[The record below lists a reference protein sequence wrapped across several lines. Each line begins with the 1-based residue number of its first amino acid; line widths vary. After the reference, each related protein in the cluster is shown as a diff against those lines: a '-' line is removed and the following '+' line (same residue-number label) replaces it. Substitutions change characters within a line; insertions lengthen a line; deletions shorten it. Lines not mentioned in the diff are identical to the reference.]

1 MVKHT
6 RHIWLWILFLLASQA
21 SFAYHIIGGEIYYEY
36 IGGNQ
41 YRITLKLYRD
51 CSAVNGAPFDQFAKM
66 GAFDMNGNLVHQ
78 FSLPFPGS
86 SPVNYNLNNPCA
98 GFPPNLCIEVAVYS
112 SIITFPN
119 IPPGGLQF
127 AYQRCC
133 RNSTIVNINNPDNVG
148 ATYLAFIPGNG
159 VNNNSAYFNY
169 LPPIVVCANEP
180 LIVNSSA
187 TDPDGDSLVYSLCH
201 PYAGASNTDPEPNVP
216 SAPPYPHVPFI
227 PPYSVN
233 NMLGGTPP
241 MTINPQTGIIT
252 ANPVNIGQFVAGVC
266 VKEYR
271 NGVLLN
277 ENRRDFQINVVD
289 CNPLVVA
296 KFTPTTNS
304 TPIGQDTL
312 LICGSLEVNFQN
324 NSIGQLSRQ
333 WDFGVPGTNADTS
346 SINNPTYTY
355 PDTGTYVVRLIV
367 NPGTVCSDTAYRTI
381 ILRYG
386 LQASFSAMDGCE
398 NIPLS
403 FTDNSVALDGF
414 VNQWNWNFDNNGSS
428 TAQNPVFT
436 FTSPGTKTVSLVAK
450 TNLGC
455 SSSFTKT
462 IIIHPTP
469 IVTAGPD
476 TFVCIKDTV
485 QLYAE
490 NAINYLW
497 QPNYQ
502 ISNPNAQFPLVN
514 PQVSTTYTVSV
525 TNQFGCVGKDSA
537 IVLVTDTVIA
547 TAYSDTSICAGRP
560 LTLKAMGAVYY
571 RWFPQYLYSNYSIP
585 NPTVFPQENTTYYVN
600 SYIGSCYDTDSVQVV
615 VNPLPVI
622 QTNEPVT
629 INQGE
634 STTLSVIGNALNYFW
649 YPVINLENQYATT
662 TAAAP
667 LQTTTYY
674 VLGVDAN
681 GCLAKD
687 STIVYVTKIHE
698 LYVPNAFSPNGDGI
712 NDWFQF
718 YTKGIKNIRSVAIYN
733 RWGEQIFYNEGEK
746 PYWDGTYKGKPLSSD
761 VFVYVITAETF
772 DDTTLIKKGNITLL
786 R

>member
-1 MVKHT
+1 MKLLRV
-6 RHIWLWILFLLASQA
+6 ILFCIPVILTAFQSK
-21 SFAYHIIGGEIYYEY
+21 AYHIIGGEIYYEY

-51 CSAVNGAPFDQFAKM
+51 CSAANGAPFDQFAKM
-66 GAFDMNGNLVHQ
+66 GAFDMSGNLIHQ

-98 GFPPNLCIEVAVYS
+98 GFPPNLCIQVAVYS
-112 SIITFPN
+112 SIITFPT

-148 ATYLAFIPGNG
+148 ATYVSFIPGNG
-159 VNNNSAYFNY
+159 ANNNSAYFNF

-180 LIVNSSA
+180 LVVNSSA
-187 TDPDGDSLVYSLCH
+187 TDPDGDSLVYSLCN
-201 PYAGASNTDPEPNVP
+201 PYSGATNLDPEPNVP
-216 SAPPYPHVPFI
+216 SNPPYLNVPFI
-227 PPYSVN
+227 PPYSVA

-252 ANPVNIGQFVAGVC
+252 ANPINIGQFVAGVC

-271 NGVLLN
+271 NGVFLN

-289 CNPLVVA
+289 CTPLVVA
-296 KFTPTTNS
+296 KFSPYNNS
-304 TPIGQDTL
+304 MPIGQDSLVVCGTL
-312 LICGSLEVNFQN
+312 QIDFN
-324 NSIGQLSRQ
+324 NTSIGQMTRK
-333 WDFGVPGTNADTS
+333 WDFGDPTTNADTS
-346 SINNPTYTY
+346 SALNPSYTY

-367 NPGTVCSDTAYRTI
+367 NPGTTCSDTAYKTI
-381 ILRYG
+381 VLRYG
-386 LQASFSAMDGCE
+386 LTAQMIATDGCE

-403 FTDNSVALDGF
+403 FTDNSIVLDGI
-414 VNQWNWNFDNNGSS
+414 VNQWNWNFNNNGGS
-428 TAQNPVFT
+428 TVQNPTFT
-436 FTSPGTKTVSLVAK
+436 FTTSGTKTISLTAK
-450 TNLGC
+450 TNYGC
-455 SSSFTKT
+455 QSTT
-462 IIIHPTP
+462 IQTITIYPTP
-469 IVTAGPD
+469 VVIAGPD
-476 TFVCIKDTV
+476 TFVCNLDTV
-485 QLYAE
+485 QLFTDSSA
-490 NAINYLW
+490 AILW
-497 QPNYQ
+497 QPNYN
-502 ISNPNAQFPLVN
+502 ITDPLAQFPKVN

-525 TNQFGCVGKDSA
+525 ANQYGCIGKDSA
-537 IVLVTDTVIA
+537 VVLVTDTVIA
-547 TAYSDTSICAGRP
+547 TAYSDTTICAGRP
-560 LTLKAMGAVYY
+560 LTLQATGAVYY
-571 RWFPQYLYSNYSIP
+571 RWYPQELYSNHTIASP
-585 NPTVFPQENTTYYVN
+585 MVAPLQPTTYYVN
-600 SYIGSCYDTDSVQVV
+600 SFIGSCFDTDSVQVL

-634 STTLSVIGNALNYFW
+634 STILNVIGNAENYFW
-649 YPVINLENQYATT
+649 YPVINLDNQYSATT
-662 TAAAP
+662 SAAP

-681 GCLAKD
+681 GCIDKD

-761 VFVYVITAETF
+761 VFVYVITADTYE
-772 DDTTLIKKGNITLL
+772 DTTILKKGNITLL